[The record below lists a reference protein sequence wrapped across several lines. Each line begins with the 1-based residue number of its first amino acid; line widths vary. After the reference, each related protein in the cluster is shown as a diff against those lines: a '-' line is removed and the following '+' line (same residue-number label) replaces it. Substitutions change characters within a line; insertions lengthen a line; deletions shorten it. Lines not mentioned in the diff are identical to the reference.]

1 MKLGKYET
9 NNIYCEDS
17 YEAVKNI
24 PDKSVDLIV
33 TEPPYELDNIG
44 SKKNSI
50 SKTFANCN
58 SQIKPI
64 GGGYK
69 T

>member
-17 YEAVKNI
+17 YVAVKNI
-24 PDKSVDLIV
+24 PDKSVDLIAID
-33 TEPPYELDNIG
+33 PPCELDNIG
-44 SKKNSI
+44 SKNNSI

-64 GGGYK
+64 GGGV
-69 T
+69 